1 MFEII
6 ICDDDDTCLRETNE
20 LVNIWSNEIS
30 APVSIKAMSN
40 VDKLIEYCGKN
51 SPDVILLD
59 IMMPFING
67 MDAAKEI
74 RGKNTTS
81 KIIFLTSSPEFAIE
95 SYDVEAAGYLLKPV
109 NEARLFALLNKCLNE
124 ANRPMDSITLHT
136 ISGYQNVYLHNIE
149 YLEAQNK
156 KVIIALNDGSR
167 LETASTLSFYEKQ
180 LTIDK
185 GFSNATAAILY
196 ICRQSTILTTM
207 RLLPRPVSSCLLQG
221 AWGKC
226 FRMLI
231 LHTCSANRDTG
242 DRINA

>member
-1 MFEII
+1 MIKI
-6 ICDDDDTCLRETNE
+6 SICDDDALCLQNINEAVSRWALQNKVQVCVESFDNGDRLLEHCKREHTD
-20 LVNIWSNEIS
+20 I
-30 APVSIKAMSN
+30 
-40 VDKLIEYCGKN
+40 
-51 SPDVILLD
+51 ILLD
-59 IMMPFING
+59 IIMPLLNG
-67 MDAAKEI
+67 MDVAREI
-74 RGKNTTS
+74 RESDRNT
-81 KIIFLTSSPEFAIE
+81 KIVFLTLSSEFAIE

-185 GFSNATAAILY
+185 GFFKCHRSYIVYMPAIDHFNNNEIITKTGVKLS
-196 ICRQSTILTTM
+196 ISRGLGKM
-207 RLLPRPVSSCLLQG
+207 LQ
-221 AWGKC
+221 
-226 FRMLI
+226 
-231 LHTCSANRDTG
+231 DTYFTYMFSE
-242 DRINA
+242 

>member
-95 SYDVEAAGYLLKPV
+95 SYDVDASGYLLKPV
-109 NEARLFALLNKCLNE
+109 DREKLYKLLDKCLS
-124 ANRPMDSITLHT
+124 AVSKPADSIAVHT
-136 ISGYQNVYLHNIE
+136 AFGYQNVLMHHIE
-149 YLEAQNK
+149 FLEAQNK
-156 KVIIALNDGSR
+156 KVMLALYDGKR
-167 LETASTLSFYEKQ
+167 LEAIGKLSDYEKL
-180 LTIDK
+180 LTVEK
-185 GFSNATAAILY
+185 GFFKCHRSYIVYMPAVEHFSATEL
-196 ICRQSTILTTM
+196 
-207 RLLPRPVSSCLLQG
+207 
-221 AWGKC
+221 
-226 FRMLI
+226 
-231 LHTCSANRDTG
+231 DTKSG
-242 DRINA
+242 TKISISRGLSKSFQDAYFSFMFKE

>member
-156 KVIIALNDGSR
+156 KVIIALNDRSR

-185 GFSNATAAILY
+185 GFFKCHRSYIVYMPAIDHFNNNEIITKTGVKLS
-196 ICRQSTILTTM
+196 IARGLGKM
-207 RLLPRPVSSCLLQG
+207 LQ
-221 AWGKC
+221 
-226 FRMLI
+226 
-231 LHTCSANRDTG
+231 DTYFTYMFSE
-242 DRINA
+242 

>member
-1 MFEII
+1 MFEIV
-6 ICDDDDTCLRETNE
+6 ICDDDSACLEQTCQ
-20 LVNIWSNEIS
+20 LVNDWKAAIS
-30 APVSIKAMSN
+30 TPISVKTLESG
-40 VDKLIEYCGKN
+40 DKLLEYCAKN
-51 SPDVILLD
+51 GPDVILLD
-59 IMMPFING
+59 IMMPLLNG
-67 MDAAKEI
+67 MDAARELREHNLI
-74 RGKNTTS
+74 S
-81 KIIFLTSSPEFAIE
+81 KIIFLTTSPEFAIE

-185 GFSNATAAILY
+185 GFFKCHRSYIVYMPAIDHFNNNEIITKTGVKLS
-196 ICRQSTILTTM
+196 IARGLGKM
-207 RLLPRPVSSCLLQG
+207 LQ
-221 AWGKC
+221 
-226 FRMLI
+226 
-231 LHTCSANRDTG
+231 DTYFTYMFSE
-242 DRINA
+242 